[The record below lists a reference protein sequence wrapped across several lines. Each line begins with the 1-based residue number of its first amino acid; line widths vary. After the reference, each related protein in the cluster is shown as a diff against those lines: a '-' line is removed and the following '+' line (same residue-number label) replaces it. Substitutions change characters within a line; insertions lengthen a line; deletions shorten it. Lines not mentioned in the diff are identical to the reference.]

1 MNKED
6 IVKTMTIDLTPD
18 ADQYVRLLNLVVAQS
33 TNDDD
38 RAWAEAELERLGVLA

>member
-1 MNKED
+1 MN
-6 IVKTMTIDLTPD
+6 VDLTPD
-18 ADQYVRLLNLVVAQS
+18 RATYIRLLNLVVAKS